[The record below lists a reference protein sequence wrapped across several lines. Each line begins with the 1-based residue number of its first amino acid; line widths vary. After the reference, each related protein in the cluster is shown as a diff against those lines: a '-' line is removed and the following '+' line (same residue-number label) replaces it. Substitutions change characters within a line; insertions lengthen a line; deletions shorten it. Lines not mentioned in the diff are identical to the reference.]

1 MIEQLTT
8 QIEDIKYEINQNEND
23 IIINNQNKM
32 IY

>member
-8 QIEDIKYEINQNEND
+8 QIEDIEYEINQNEND
-23 IIINNQNKM
+23 IILNNQNKM